1 MTAKNKT
8 TPWVRLG
15 DYIEECDERNLE
27 GLPLPF
33 YGINKKK
40 TFMPTVADTNQLDN
54 SKYKVVGQGV
64 FVFSGMQTGRDQ
76 CIRLAL
82 REDKNP
88 VLISPAYTT
97 FRMKD
102 ESKLLPEYLFIF
114 FKRKEMDRYGAFLS
128 DGSIR
133 SNLDWDRFCDIRIPL
148 PSIEVQQ
155 ELVNTYTGLQRL
167 VEENEAL
174 IAPLS
179 KACQA
184 FIVDCQKK
192 YPSVELG
199 EYIEECDERNIEG
212 KYTLEDVRGISIE
225 KKLIPTKANME
236 GVSLGS
242 YKLLKPLKFSY
253 VTVTSRNGQKITLAL
268 NTEKAT
274 HLVSS
279 SYIVFKTGDRLLP
292 EYLYLLLSREEFDR
306 YARFNSWGSA
316 REIFSWEE
324 LCRVRIPLPPLEVQ
338 QSIVNLYHCIEEAK
352 KIASEARAQLQTL
365 CPALIQY
372 AEYN

>member
-8 TPWVRLG
+8 TPWIRLG

-33 YGINKKK
+33 YGINKEK

-133 SNLDWDRFCDIRIPL
+133 SNLDWDRFCDICIPL
-148 PSIEVQQ
+148 PSLEVQQ
-155 ELVNTYTGLQRL
+155 ELVDTYTGLQRL
-167 VEENEAL
+167 AKENEAL
-174 IAPLS
+174 IAPLTE
-179 KACQA
+179 ACQA

-199 EYIEECDERNIEG
+199 KYIEECDERNTEG
-212 KYTLEDVRGISIE
+212 RNYSFLGINKAKTFMPTHANTNELDNTKYKIVSRGIFAFSGTQTGRDICIRIALYD
-225 KKLIPTKANME
+225 KNKPAL
-236 GVSLGS
+236 VSPAYTTFRIKS
-242 YKLLKPLKFSY
+242 PKLLS
-253 VTVTSRNGQKITLAL
+253 
-268 NTEKAT
+268 
-274 HLVSS
+274 
-279 SYIVFKTGDRLLP
+279 
-292 EYLYLLLSREEFDR
+292 EYLFLQFKRSEMDRHGWYLSDSSVRSNLEWE
-306 YARFNSWGSA
+306 RFNK
-316 REIFSWEE
+316 IQ
-324 LCRVRIPLPPLEVQ
+324 VPLPPLEVQ

-372 AEYN
+372 AEHN

>member
-15 DYIEECDERNLE
+15 DYIEECDERNVE
-27 GLPLPF
+27 GRYTLDDVK
-33 YGINKKK
+33 GISTDKKFISTK
-40 TFMPTVADTNQLDN
+40 ANMDGVSLTSYKVVHPSGFVYVADTSRRGDKIALAHNNTEQSLLV
-54 SKYKVVGQGV
+54 SSVYTV
-64 FVFSGMQTGRDQ
+64 FD
-76 CIRLAL
+76 I
-82 REDKNP
+82 
-88 VLISPAYTT
+88 
-97 FRMKD
+97 KD
-102 ESKLLPEYLFIF
+102 GLFPEYLYLLLSRSEF
-114 FKRKEMDRYGAFLS
+114 DRYARFNS
-128 DGSIR
+128 WGSAR
-133 SNLDWDRFCDIRIPL
+133 ETFCWEEMCRINIPL
-148 PSIEVQQ
+148 PSPEVQQ

-167 VEENEAL
+167 AEDNEAL
-174 IAPLS
+174 IAPLTE
-179 KACQA
+179 ACQA

-199 EYIEECDERNIEG
+199 KYIEECDERNTEG

-279 SYIVFKTGDRLLP
+279 SYIVFKTEDRLLP

-372 AEYN
+372 AEHN

>member
-8 TPWVRLG
+8 TPWIRLG

-33 YGINKKK
+33 YGINKEK

-133 SNLDWDRFCDIRIPL
+133 SNLDWNRFCDIRIPL

-167 VEENEAL
+167 AEENEAL

-199 EYIEECDERNIEG
+199 KYIEEEDERNLDLLV
-212 KYTLEDVRGISIE
+212 TLSQGIANTKVFQEPKQVSANSKSDKIVRKGYFAYNRATTRNGEKISIAYRIGE
-225 KKLIPTKANME
+225 DCTISSAYCVFRIKQE
-236 GVSLGS
+236 E
-242 YKLLKPLKFSY
+242 LLNPNFLWLWFS
-253 VTVTSRNGQKITLAL
+253 R
-268 NTEKAT
+268 
-274 HLVSS
+274 
-279 SYIVFKTGDRLLP
+279 P
-292 EYLYLLLSREEFDR
+292 EFDR
-306 YARFNSWGSA
+306 YARYMSKGSA
-316 REIFSWEE
+316 HEFFDWEE
-324 LCRVRIPLPPLEVQ
+324 LCRVHVPLPPLEVQ

-372 AEYN
+372 AEHN